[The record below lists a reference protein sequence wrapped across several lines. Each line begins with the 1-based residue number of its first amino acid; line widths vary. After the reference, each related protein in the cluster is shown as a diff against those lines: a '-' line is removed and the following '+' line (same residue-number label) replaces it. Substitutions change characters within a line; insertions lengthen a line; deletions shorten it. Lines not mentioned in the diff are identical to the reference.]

1 MITQHFI
8 YLIRL
13 IKAWIKIKYKK
24 ENQRKG
30 KKKNEKLDKIQTFI
44 TINIHYKG
52 TQKGL

>member
-1 MITQHFI
+1 MVTQHFI
-8 YLIRL
+8 DLIRL

-30 KKKNEKLDKIQTFI
+30 KKNEKLDKIQTFI